1 MAFGYARVKP
11 DAFSDITDVRVR
23 NDRIMQDIA
32 NQKRNWEAQQA
43 AAEFEAW
50 QKQNARKDYGY
61 YDKGLAIQNGYKTQ
75 PFLGKAPSISQGL
88 SSLGITPDGKITFGS
103 HGSNM
108 VMPFRSKPVFK
119 TDENGNPTP
128 LTADEEA
135 ILQQESDKTSQQAAA
150 EAASGAP
157 VQNGGDGSSSI
168 ENLSNPHASPWYDFL
183 KNPKNTPYELEQMR
197 NQGILRDA
205 AIAAAMNKPV
215 FFPEADTLSEPMSK
229 LAGQQNGLAQS
240 AMQQLTARQGMTSDL
255 FKQGMN
261 MVNNYAMQSFNAQ
274 VEANK
279 AYNAAK
285 SAYKDAKILR
295 EKTEAL
301 YGKKGYEYLEAVR
314 NKDLEKQQEIAFR
327 YNDGMKQA
335 EMRKNDSER
344 MLENANNFIGKAN
357 AFRGSANQISKDL
370 EFGFNFGD
378 EIGMYQP
385 FENENTELVR
395 QSDMK
400 DRNVDSE
407 IGNGAGRNNFVGGKG
422 GSKAPKPKNDV
433 PEAPV
438 YDAEG
443 NLMFTPM
450 FATEDSEKNKVFVE
464 PDGSV
469 YDSDNDPIRSSWN
482 ELLGKDVAIA
492 NRRAWGARE
501 HFDKIPQ
508 ANADNTQWLK
518 KVQDLFGKILAEV
531 RKNPANQAKYA
542 DILSPILA
550 QADRFGLSEQVKNEE
565 LNIPRSN
572 SLNAYE
578 NEILASGNPVLVGL
592 WDSAKTGSISEAWL
606 KDLENQLSTQFET
619 KNASGRNDVLLRNN
633 GLKLNYTLDKK
644 NKTKGGKPKYFV
656 KFVDSFK

>member
-43 AAEFEAW
+43 AAEFDAW

-61 YDKGLAIQNGYKTQ
+61 YDKGLAIQNGFKTQ
-75 PFLGKAPSISQGL
+75 PFAGKAPSISQGL
-88 SSLGITPDGKITFGS
+88 ASLGITPDGKLTFGS

-108 VMPFRSKPVFK
+108 VMPFRRKPVFK

-128 LTADEEA
+128 LSADEEA

-168 ENLSNPHASPWYDFL
+168 ENPVNSQASPWYDFL
-183 KNPKNTPYELEQMR
+183 KHPQNTPYEIEQMR

-215 FFPEADTLSEPMSK
+215 FFPEADTLSEPIAK

-255 FKQGMN
+255 FKQGMS

-274 VEANK
+274 IEANK

-295 EKTEAL
+295 DKTEAL
-301 YGKKGYEYLEAVR
+301 YGKNGYEYLEAVR

-335 EMRKNDSER
+335 EMRENDSER

-385 FENENTELVR
+385 FANENADFVR
-395 QSDMK
+395 QSDMNE
-400 DRNVDSE
+400 RNVDSE
-407 IGNGAGRNNFVGGKG
+407 IGNGAGGVGKG
-422 GSKAPKPKNDV
+422 GNKAPKPKNDV
-433 PEAPV
+433 PESPV

-450 FATEDSEKNKVFVE
+450 FATEDSEKNKVFIE

-469 YDSDNDPIRSSWN
+469 YDSDKDPIRSSWN
-482 ELLGKDVAIA
+482 KLLGNDVAIA
-492 NRRAWGARE
+492 NRRAWGSRE
-501 HFDKIPQ
+501 HFDKIAQ

-518 KVQDLFGKILAEV
+518 NVQDLFGKILAEV
-531 RKNPANQAKYA
+531 RNNPANQAKYA
-542 DILSPILA
+542 DILAPILA

-572 SLNAYE
+572 SLIAYE

-592 WDSAKTGSISEAWL
+592 WDSAKSGSISETWL
-606 KDLENQLSTQFET
+606 KDFENQLSTQFET

-644 NKTKGGKPKYFV
+644 NKTKSGKPKYFV

>member
-11 DAFSDITDVRVR
+11 DAFSDITDVRMR

-43 AAEFEAW
+43 AAEFDAW

-61 YDKGLAIQNGYKTQ
+61 YDKGLAIQNGFKTQ
-75 PFLGKAPSISQGL
+75 PFAGQAPSISQGL
-88 SSLGITPDGKITFGS
+88 ASLGITPEGKLTFGS
-103 HGSNM
+103 HGSN
-108 VMPFRSKPVFK
+108 VVKPFRSKPIFK
-119 TDENGNPTP
+119 TDENGNVSP
-128 LTADEEA
+128 LSEDEKALLQKQSDATA
-135 ILQQESDKTSQQAAA
+135 QQAAA

-157 VQNGGDGSSSI
+157 VQNGGNGGSSI
-168 ENLSNPHASPWYDFL
+168 ENNVNPQASPWYDFL
-183 KNPKNTPYELEQMR
+183 KHPQNTPYEQEQMR

-215 FFPEADTLSEPMSK
+215 FFPEADTLSEPMAK
-229 LAGQQNGLAQS
+229 LAGQQSGLAQS
-240 AMQQLTARQGMTSDL
+240 AMQQLTARQGMTADL
-255 FKQGMN
+255 FKQGMS

-274 VEANK
+274 IEANK
-279 AYNAAK
+279 AFNAAK

-301 YGKKGYEYLEAVR
+301 YGKNGYEYLEAVR

-335 EMRKNDSER
+335 EMKENDSER

-385 FENENTELVR
+385 FANENTDFVR
-395 QSDMK
+395 QSDMN

-407 IGNGAGRNNFVGGKG
+407 IGNGTGGYNFRGGDKP
-422 GSKAPKPKNDV
+422 SKPKNDA
-433 PEAPV
+433 PKTPV
-438 YDAEG
+438 YDANG

-450 FATEDSEKNKVFVE
+450 FATEDSENKKVFIE
-464 PDGSV
+464 PNGDV
-469 YDSDNDPIRSSWN
+469 YDSDNDPIRVSWN
-482 ELLGKDVAIA
+482 NLLGKDVAIA
-492 NRRAWGARE
+492 NRRAWGSRE
-501 HFDKIPQ
+501 HFDKIAQ
-508 ANADNTQWLK
+508 ANADNIQWLK
-518 KVQDLFGKILAEV
+518 NVQDLFGKILEEV
-531 RKNPANQAKYA
+531 RNNPKNQAKYV
-542 DILSPILA
+542 DILAPLIA
-550 QADRFGLSEQVKNEE
+550 QKDRYGISEQVKNEN

-572 SLNAYE
+572 SLDAYAD
-578 NEILASGNPVLVGL
+578 EIKGSTNGVLKGL
-592 WDSAKTGSISEAWL
+592 WNDAKNGSISKQWIE
-606 KDLENQLSTQFET
+606 DLEKELSTHFES
-619 KNASGRNDVLLRNN
+619 KNASGKNEVLLKNN

-644 NKTKGGKPKYFV
+644 NKTKGGNPKYFV
-656 KFVDSFK
+656 NFVDSFR